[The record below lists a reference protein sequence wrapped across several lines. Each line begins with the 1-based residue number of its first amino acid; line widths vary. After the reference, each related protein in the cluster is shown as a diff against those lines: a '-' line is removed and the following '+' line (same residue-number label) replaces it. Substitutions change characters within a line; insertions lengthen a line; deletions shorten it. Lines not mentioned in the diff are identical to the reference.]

1 MNVAF
6 IDTVHPVLNQMLEA
20 KGMACHDLHQHDI
33 QSLKLI
39 IKDFDGIVLRSRI
52 PMNADFLQH
61 ATRLKF
67 IARSGSGL
75 ENIDLDYCTKNNIVC
90 FNSPEGNRD
99 AVGEHAVGMLLML
112 FDKLSKAD
120 AEVRQG
126 IWLREENRGY
136 EIAGK
141 TVGIIGCGVMGNAFA
156 KRLSGFECTVIG
168 YDKYKRNYTNQY
180 IHEVSLHEL
189 QERADIISLHVPLT
203 PETKYMVD
211 AAFIDKTAKPF
222 YLINTSRG
230 PCVNTAHLVEALKTG
245 KIKGACLDVLEYEK
259 PSFEK
264 LDIATLPQPMHYL
277 AASDKVILSPHIA
290 GWTFESYYKL
300 SSYLGEK
307 IIQHFGL

>member
-6 IDTVHPVLNQMLEA
+6 IDTVHPILNQLLEA
-20 KGMACHDLHQHDI
+20 KGITCHDLHQHDI
-33 QSLKLI
+33 QSLKKI
-39 IKDFDGIVLRSRI
+39 IKEFDGIVIRSRV

-61 ATRLKF
+61 ATNLKF

-75 ENIDLDYCTKNNIVC
+75 ENIDLDYCHKNNIAC

-99 AVGEHAVGMLLML
+99 AVGEHSVGMLLML
-112 FDKLSKAD
+112 FDKLKKAD

-126 IWLREENRGY
+126 IWLREENRGL
-136 EIAGK
+136 EISGK
-141 TVGIIGCGVMGNAFA
+141 TIGIIGCGIMGNAFA
-156 KRLSGFECTVIG
+156 KRLSGFDCTVIG
-168 YDKYKRNYTNQY
+168 YDKYKKNYTNQF
-180 IHEVSLHEL
+180 IHEVSLEEL
-189 QERADIISLHVPLT
+189 QQRSHVISLHVPLT
-203 PETKYMVD
+203 TETTYLVD
-211 AAFIDKTAKPF
+211 ANFIGKTGKQF

-230 PCVNTAHLVEALKTG
+230 PCVNTGDLVDALKSG

-259 PSFEK
+259 SSFEK
-264 LDIATLPQPMHYL
+264 LDMATLPEPMHYL

-300 SSYLGEK
+300 SSYLAEK

>member
-6 IDTVHPVLNQMLEA
+6 IDTVHPILNQMLEA
-20 KGMACHDLHQHDI
+20 KGITCHDLHQHDI
-33 QSLKLI
+33 QSLKLV
-39 IKDFDGIVLRSRI
+39 IKDFDGIVIRSRF
-52 PMNADFLQH
+52 PMNPDFLQH
-61 ATRLKF
+61 ATKLKF

-75 ENIDLDYCTKNNIVC
+75 ENIDLEYCQKNNIVC

-99 AVGEHAVGMLLML
+99 AVGEHAIGMLLML
-112 FDKLSKAD
+112 FDKLKKAD
-120 AEVRQG
+120 QEVRKG
-126 IWLREENRGY
+126 IWLREENRGL

-141 TVGIIGCGVMGNAFA
+141 TIGIIGCGVMGNAFA
-156 KRLSGFECTVIG
+156 KRLSGFDCTVIG
-168 YDKYKRNYTNQY
+168 YDKYKKNYTNQF
-180 IHEVSLHEL
+180 IHEVSLEEL
-189 QERADIISLHVPLT
+189 QQRADVISLHVPLT
-203 PETKYMVD
+203 SETKYMLD
-211 AAFIDKTAKPF
+211 LNFISKTGKQF

-230 PCVNTAHLVEALKTG
+230 PCVNTADLVEALKSG

-259 PSFEK
+259 SSFEN
-264 LDIATLPQPMHYL
+264 LDMASLPEPMHYL